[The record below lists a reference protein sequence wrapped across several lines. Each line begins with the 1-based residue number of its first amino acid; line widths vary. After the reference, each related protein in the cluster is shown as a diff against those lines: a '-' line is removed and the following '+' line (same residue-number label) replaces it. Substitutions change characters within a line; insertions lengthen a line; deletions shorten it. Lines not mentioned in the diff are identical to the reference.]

1 MNLHHQALQLG
12 ALDDRLVEMAQ
23 AYLSI
28 TDGHRNRILQ
38 AEASLFGSSNP
49 IRPEQDPM
57 IGLVKSTFNFFDLFG
72 HKPIG
77 AAQREQRLQTK
88 MRRGA
93 GRKAFQRD
101 AGDVK

>member
-1 MNLHHQALQLG
+1 MNLGHQALELG
-12 ALDDRLVEMAQ
+12 ALDDCLVEMAQ
-23 AYLSI
+23 TYLAI
-28 TDGHRNRILQ
+28 TDRHRDRILQ

-49 IRPEQDPM
+49 VRPEQDPV
-57 IGLVKSTFNFFDLFG
+57 ISLVKSTFNFFDLFG

-93 GRKAFQRD
+93 GREAFQRD
-101 AGDVK
+101 AGR